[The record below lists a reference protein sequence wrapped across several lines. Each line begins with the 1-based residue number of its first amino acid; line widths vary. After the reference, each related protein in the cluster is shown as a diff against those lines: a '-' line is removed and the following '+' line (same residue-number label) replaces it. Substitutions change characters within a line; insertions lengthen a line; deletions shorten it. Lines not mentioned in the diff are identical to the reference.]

1 MNKIIQIAESLD
13 VSLDVL
19 FDRDNVV
26 KTEQNIVAKLGILNP
41 SRNEENEYRLY
52 SQADIDRILMIDF
65 YRGAD
70 MNLVDIKKIGTNGSM
85 ERRNSLYIPSLL
97 RILFAV

>member
-19 FDRDNVV
+19 FDRDNVI

-41 SRNEENEYRLY
+41 SRNEENEYLLY
-52 SQADIDRILMIDF
+52 SQADID
-65 YRGAD
+65 
-70 MNLVDIKKIGTNGSM
+70 
-85 ERRNSLYIPSLL
+85 
-97 RILFAV
+97 